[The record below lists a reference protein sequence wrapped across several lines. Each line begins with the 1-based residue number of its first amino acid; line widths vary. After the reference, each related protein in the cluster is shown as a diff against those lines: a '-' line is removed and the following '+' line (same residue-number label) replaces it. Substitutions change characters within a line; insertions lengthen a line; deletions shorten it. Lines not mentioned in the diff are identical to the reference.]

1 MSPEGEGKAS
11 VPHLGQNMVSPPTLE
26 YLGYTALVIQIA
38 YSHLFAEPLMS
49 ARARVKITGFQA
61 KTMWLWYDWRAA
73 AVADAQGHLLDS
85 LEWDGHMT
93 EHAVV
98 ERLRIVAQGGLIREA
113 QDLSERFP
121 DATVLVHGDPA
132 LPDAAWPLPSTE
144 QQAMADAAALRLAV
158 EGVQAAASDPDRR
171 LEHLVRGS
179 EELRASHLTMES
191 RLLEWVGLFFPMTVV
206 EDRSAYVRSVA
217 SSKAPADF
225 AEAMSVDLPES
236 LPSDAEWRTIQEW
249 AENTAGA
256 QARLDRMEHA
266 LRGLAGEHLPS
277 VSALVG
283 PLLAAR
289 LCVEAHGRDRLA
301 RLPSGTV
308 QILGAEKAF
317 FHHLKTGA
325 PSPKHGHI
333 FMHPWISRSPR
344 WVRGK
349 IARMLAGKISIA
361 AKVDAY
367 GGEAWGEE
375 QVSKVEQRV
384 DALRQAN
391 KEPPSRR

>member
-1 MSPEGEGKAS
+1 
-11 VPHLGQNMVSPPTLE
+11 
-26 YLGYTALVIQIA
+26 
-38 YSHLFAEPLMS
+38 
-49 ARARVKITGFQA
+49 
-61 KTMWLWYDWRAA
+61 MWLWYDWQAA
-73 AVADAQGHLLDS
+73 AVVDEHGHLVDVMQ
-85 LEWDGHMT
+85 WDGHMT

-98 ERLRIVAQGGLIREA
+98 ERLRLIASGQPIREA
-113 QDLSERFP
+113 RELHDRFP
-121 DATVLVHGDPA
+121 EAKLCVHGDPQ
-132 LPDAAWPLPSTE
+132 LPDAEWPLPSAE
-144 QQAMADAAALRLAV
+144 QQTIADAAALRLAV

-179 EELRASHLTMES
+179 DELRASHLTMES
-191 RLLEWVGLFFPMTVV
+191 RLIEWAGLFFPLTTVS
-206 EDRSAYVRSVA
+206 DRAAYVRAVA
-217 SSKAPADF
+217 ASETPEAFAQAMEVEVPA
-225 AEAMSVDLPES
+225 E
-236 LPSDAEWRTIQEW
+236 LPSELEWRTLKEW
-249 AENTAGA
+249 AENTANANG
-256 QARLDRMEHA
+256 RLDRMEHA
-266 LRGLAGEHLPS
+266 LRQLADSHLPS

-289 LCVEAHGRDRLA
+289 LCVEVHGRARLA

-361 AKVDAY
+361 AKIDAFE
-367 GGEAWGEE
+367 GTAWTEDD
-375 QVSKVEQRV
+375 VIKVEQRV
-384 DALRQAN
+384 EAIREAHKQ
-391 KEPPSRR
+391 PPPRR

>member
-1 MSPEGEGKAS
+1 
-11 VPHLGQNMVSPPTLE
+11 
-26 YLGYTALVIQIA
+26 
-38 YSHLFAEPLMS
+38 
-49 ARARVKITGFQA
+49 
-61 KTMWLWYDWRAA
+61 MWLWYDWRSA
-73 AVADAQGHLLDS
+73 AVADDQGHLVDV
-85 LEWDGHMT
+85 LEWNGHMT

-98 ERLRIVAQGGLIREA
+98 ARLRTVAQGHLIQEA
-113 QDLSERFP
+113 LDLKERFP
-121 DATVLVHGDPA
+121 EATVCVHGDPS
-132 LPDAAWPLPSTE
+132 LPQAAWPLPNAE
-144 QQAMADAAALRLAV
+144 QQAMADQAAIRLAV

-179 EELRASHLTMES
+179 EELRAHHLTMES
-191 RLLEWVGLFFPMTVV
+191 RLIEWVGLFFPMTVV
-206 EDRSAYVRSVA
+206 TDRSAYVRTAAECATPS
-217 SSKAPADF
+217 DF
-225 AEAMSVDLPES
+225 ARAMEVDVPPT
-236 LPSDAEWRTIQEW
+236 LPSEAEWRSIHEW
-249 AENTAGA
+249 AVNTA
-256 QARLDRMEHA
+256 QSQSRLDRMEHA
-266 LRGLAGEHLPS
+266 LRELAGEHLPS

-289 LCVEAHGRDRLA
+289 LCVEAHGRGRLA

-361 AKVDAY
+361 AKIDAFE
-367 GGEAWGEE
+367 GEPWGEAE
-375 QVSKVEQRV
+375 VAKVEQRV
-384 DALRQAN
+384 EALREAN
-391 KEPPSRR
+391 KAPPSRK

>member
-1 MSPEGEGKAS
+1 
-11 VPHLGQNMVSPPTLE
+11 
-26 YLGYTALVIQIA
+26 
-38 YSHLFAEPLMS
+38 
-49 ARARVKITGFQA
+49 
-61 KTMWLWYDWRAA
+61 MWLWYDWRAA
-73 AVADAQGHLLDS
+73 AVADENGNIVDS
-85 LEWDGHMT
+85 MEWTGHMT

-98 ERLRIVAQGGLIREA
+98 ERLRKVSQGQRIREA
-113 QDLSERFP
+113 EELHQRFP
-121 DATVLVHGDPA
+121 EAVICVHGDTQ
-132 LPDAAWPLPSTE
+132 LPDADWPLPNAE
-144 QQAMADAAALRLAV
+144 QQAAADAAALRLAV

-179 EELRASHLTMES
+179 DELRANHLTMES
-191 RLLEWVGLFFPMTVV
+191 RLLEWAGLFFPMTVV
-206 EDRSAYVRSVA
+206 TDRSAYVRTVA
-217 SSKAPADF
+217 QSDTPEAF
-225 AEAMSVDLPES
+225 AQAMGVDIPPS
-236 LPSDAEWRTIQEW
+236 LPSEAEWRSLQEW
-249 AENTAGA
+249 GENTAQA
-256 QARLDRMEHA
+256 QGRLDRMEHA
-266 LRGLAGEHLPS
+266 LRLLAGEHLPS

-289 LCVEAHGRDRLA
+289 LCVEAHGRQRLA

-361 AKVDAY
+361 AKIDAFE
-367 GGEAWGEE
+367 GTPWDEAE
-375 QVSKVEQRV
+375 VAKVEQRV
-384 DALRQAN
+384 ETLREAN
-391 KEPPSRR
+391 KQPPSRR

>member
-1 MSPEGEGKAS
+1 
-11 VPHLGQNMVSPPTLE
+11 
-26 YLGYTALVIQIA
+26 
-38 YSHLFAEPLMS
+38 
-49 ARARVKITGFQA
+49 
-61 KTMWLWYDWRAA
+61 MWLWYDWRSA
-73 AVADAQGHLLDS
+73 AVVDEHGHLVDV
-85 LEWDGHMT
+85 LEWNGHMT
-93 EHAVV
+93 ENAVLS
-98 ERLRIVAQGGLIREA
+98 RLRTVAQGHPIQEA
-113 QDLSERFP
+113 LDLKERFP
-121 DATVLVHGDPA
+121 EARLCVHGDPD
-132 LPDAAWPLPSTE
+132 LPDAAWPLPNTE
-144 QQAMADAAALRLAV
+144 QQAMADRAAVRLAV

-179 EELRASHLTMES
+179 EELRAHHLTMES
-191 RLLEWVGLFFPMTVV
+191 RLVEWVGLFFPMTVV
-206 EDRSAYVRSVA
+206 GDRGAYVRTAAA
-217 SSKAPADF
+217 SPAPEAF
-225 AEAMSVDLPES
+225 AEAMEVSTPET
-236 LPSDAEWRTIQEW
+236 LPSAMEWRSIHEW
-249 AENTAGA
+249 AANTAEA
-256 QARLDRMEHA
+256 QSRLDRMEHA
-266 LRGLAGEHLPS
+266 LRELAGEHLPS

-289 LCVEAHGRDRLA
+289 LCVEAHGRERLA

-361 AKVDAY
+361 AKVDAF
-367 GGEAWGEE
+367 GGEAWGEDE
-375 QVSKVEQRV
+375 VAKVEQRV
-384 DALRQAN
+384 EALREAN

>member
-1 MSPEGEGKAS
+1 
-11 VPHLGQNMVSPPTLE
+11 
-26 YLGYTALVIQIA
+26 
-38 YSHLFAEPLMS
+38 
-49 ARARVKITGFQA
+49 
-61 KTMWLWYDWRAA
+61 MWLWYDWQAA
-73 AVADAQGHLLDS
+73 AVVDEHGHLVDVMQ
-85 LEWDGHMT
+85 WDGHMT

-98 ERLRIVAQGGLIREA
+98 ERLRLIASGQPIREA
-113 QDLSERFP
+113 RELHDRFP
-121 DATVLVHGDPA
+121 EAKLCVHGDPQ
-132 LPDAAWPLPSTE
+132 LPDAEWPLPSAE
-144 QQAMADAAALRLAV
+144 QQTIADAAALRLAV

-179 EELRASHLTMES
+179 DELRASHLTMES
-191 RLLEWVGLFFPMTVV
+191 RLIEWAGLFFPLTTVS
-206 EDRSAYVRSVA
+206 DRAAYVRAVA
-217 SSKAPADF
+217 ASETPEAFAQAMEVEVPA
-225 AEAMSVDLPES
+225 E
-236 LPSDAEWRTIQEW
+236 LPSELEWRTLKEW
-249 AENTAGA
+249 AENTANANG
-256 QARLDRMEHA
+256 RLDRMEHA
-266 LRGLAGEHLPS
+266 LRQLADSHLPS

-289 LCVEAHGRDRLA
+289 LCVEAHGRARLA

-361 AKVDAY
+361 AKIDAFE
-367 GGEAWGEE
+367 GTAWTEDD
-375 QVSKVEQRV
+375 VIKVEQRV
-384 DALRQAN
+384 EAIREAHKQ
-391 KEPPSRR
+391 PPPRR

>member
-1 MSPEGEGKAS
+1 
-11 VPHLGQNMVSPPTLE
+11 
-26 YLGYTALVIQIA
+26 
-38 YSHLFAEPLMS
+38 
-49 ARARVKITGFQA
+49 
-61 KTMWLWYDWRAA
+61 
-73 AVADAQGHLLDS
+73 
-85 LEWDGHMT
+85 
-93 EHAVV
+93 
-98 ERLRIVAQGGLIREA
+98 
-113 QDLSERFP
+113 
-121 DATVLVHGDPA
+121 
-132 LPDAAWPLPSTE
+132 
-144 QQAMADAAALRLAV
+144 
-158 EGVQAAASDPDRR
+158 
-171 LEHLVRGS
+171 
-179 EELRASHLTMES
+179 
-191 RLLEWVGLFFPMTVV
+191 MTVV

-225 AEAMSVDLPES
+225 AEAVSVDLPEA
-236 LPSDAEWRTIQEW
+236 LPSEAEWRSIQEW
-249 AENTAGA
+249 AESTAGA

-266 LRGLAGEHLPS
+266 LRELASEHLPS

-361 AKVDAY
+361 AKVDAF
-367 GGEAWGEE
+367 GGEPWGDE
-375 QVSKVEQRV
+375 QVAKVEQRV
-384 DALRQAN
+384 GALREAN